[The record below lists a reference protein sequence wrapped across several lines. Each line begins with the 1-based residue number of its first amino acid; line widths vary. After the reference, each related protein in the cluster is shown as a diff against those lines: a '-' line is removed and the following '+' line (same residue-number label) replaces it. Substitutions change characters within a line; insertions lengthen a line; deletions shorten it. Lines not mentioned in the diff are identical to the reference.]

1 MKDKDL
7 NFTYG
12 RSRKQS
18 FKYLIISI
26 FIMAFLQDITE
37 LYDKVEKLIEA
48 SKLDNEN
55 KEEEYELS
63 EVYFIA
69 VPSLYNI
76 SSDENKCLIGK
87 YNRYGKFEILETYFS
102 MKDRKN
108 ITPIHELIINK
119 SSEYLEAPSD
129 KVHDIVKYN
138 ITLKVSVEIKNGE
151 AKITSKI
158 VNINSM
164 PETNNIDE
172 AKIKEI
178 LQKYPFLIGFLGI
191 KGVNIPIIVDSDIVL
206 KELKEKCGLVTEPIG
221 DNFID
226 TISRKI
232 SVYEFGKEKYP
243 TLYIPETL
251 GKEKAFFEYSNI
263 PKNMSIF
270 NSQRIV
276 INGYSFINKTK
287 MIVIII
293 KSLSYFFNTQN
304 NLAASFINSSF
315 INNYKEEIKFLIKSP
330 PIDASLFEKYSNY
343 TLSDLNSMLKMYSL
357 ALAIGIESADSN
369 FLMLI
374 HNIDKYINTKEDLEY
389 NIMAFAVMLASYYS
403 YNELQGYENIVK
415 LKQNLSS
422 FLKRTDIEINKV
434 KTTMKNRFNIIESKT
449 NKIIEELDKK
459 GFINISNER
468 DKILFE
474 QQTIDLLNQY

>member
-7 NFTYG
+7 NFTYDK
-12 RSRKQS
+12 SRKQS

-138 ITLKVSVEIKNGE
+138 ITLKVSVEIKNSE
-151 AKITSKI
+151 VKITSKI

-232 SVYEFGKEKYP
+232 SVYEFG
-243 TLYIPETL
+243 
-251 GKEKAFFEYSNI
+251 
-263 PKNMSIF
+263 
-270 NSQRIV
+270 
-276 INGYSFINKTK
+276 
-287 MIVIII
+287 
-293 KSLSYFFNTQN
+293 
-304 NLAASFINSSF
+304 
-315 INNYKEEIKFLIKSP
+315 
-330 PIDASLFEKYSNY
+330 
-343 TLSDLNSMLKMYSL
+343 
-357 ALAIGIESADSN
+357 
-369 FLMLI
+369 
-374 HNIDKYINTKEDLEY
+374 
-389 NIMAFAVMLASYYS
+389 
-403 YNELQGYENIVK
+403 
-415 LKQNLSS
+415 
-422 FLKRTDIEINKV
+422 
-434 KTTMKNRFNIIESKT
+434 
-449 NKIIEELDKK
+449 
-459 GFINISNER
+459 
-468 DKILFE
+468 
-474 QQTIDLLNQY
+474 

>member
-1 MKDKDL
+1 
-7 NFTYG
+7 
-12 RSRKQS
+12 
-18 FKYLIISI
+18 
-26 FIMAFLQDITE
+26 MAFLQDITE
-37 LYDKVEKLIEA
+37 LYDKVGKLIET

-63 EVYFIA
+63 EVYFVAI
-69 VPSLYNI
+69 PSLYNI
-76 SSDENKCLIGK
+76 SSDENKCIIGK
-87 YNRYGKFEILETYFS
+87 YNRYGKFEMLETYFL

-108 ITPIHELIINK
+108 IIPIHELITNK
-119 SSEYLEAPSD
+119 SGEHLESPSD
-129 KVHDIVKYN
+129 KIHDIVKYN
-138 ITLKVSVEIKNGE
+138 ITLKVSVEIKNNETKISSQITNVSSIPE
-151 AKITSKI
+151 A
-158 VNINSM
+158 
-164 PETNNIDE
+164 NNIDE
-172 AKIKEI
+172 QKLKEI
-178 LQKYPFLIGFLGI
+178 IQKYPFLIGFLGI

-243 TLYIPETL
+243 IIYIPETL

-263 PKNMSIF
+263 PRNMSIF

-293 KSLSYFFNTQN
+293 KPISYFISLQN
-304 NLAASFINSSF
+304 SLAASFINSSF
-315 INNYKEEIKFLIKSP
+315 INNYKEEIKFLIESS
-330 PIDASLFEKYSNY
+330 PIDANLFEKYSNY
-343 TLSDLNSMLKMYSL
+343 TLSDLNSMLQMYSL
-357 ALAIGIESADSN
+357 ALSIGIESADSN

-374 HNIDKYINTKEDLEY
+374 HNLDKYTNEKEDLEN
-389 NIMAFAVMLASYYS
+389 NIIAFTVMLASYYS
-403 YNELQGYENIVK
+403 YNELQGYEDITK
-415 LKQNLSS
+415 LKQNMLS

-449 NKIIEELDKK
+449 NKMIEDLDQK
-459 GFINISNER
+459 GFINISNEK
-468 DKILFE
+468 DKIIFE
-474 QQTIDLLNQY
+474 QQTLDLLK